1 MILLIRLY
9 NVAMKELIKKYKSII
24 SYLFFGVCT
33 TLVNIVVYYLCAHS
47 VGMTTV
53 ISTVIAWIASVLFA
67 FITNKLYVFESKSFE
82 KKLLLREGIS
92 FFGCRLATGILDLVI
107 MYISVDLLDMQDIFM
122 KILSNV
128 LVIVLNYI
136 CSKLVIFKKA

>member
-1 MILLIRLY
+1 
-9 NVAMKELIKKYKSII
+9 MKELIKKYKSII

>member
-1 MILLIRLY
+1 
-9 NVAMKELIKKYKSII
+9 MKELIKKYKSII

-107 MYISVDLLDMQDIFM
+107 MYISVDLLDMQDLFM

>member
-107 MYISVDLLDMQDIFM
+107 MYISVDLLDMQDLFM

>member
-1 MILLIRLY
+1 M
-9 NVAMKELIKKYKSII
+9 
-24 SYLFFGVCT
+24 
-33 TLVNIVVYYLCAHS
+33 VNIVIYYLCAHPAA
-47 VGMTTV
+47 MTTV
-53 ISTVIAWIASVLFA
+53 ASTVIAWIASVLFA

-92 FFGCRLATGILDLVI
+92 FFGCRLATGILDLLI
-107 MYISVDLLDMQDIFM
+107 MYISVDLLGMQDLFM